1 MTIFQQQ
8 HDGRAAQAVPCKGSK
23 PGSIPG
29 RAFNSRV
36 AQLAERGT
44 VNAQVRGSNPR
55 SRANFPTEVRK
66 AGVLIGLENRD
77 LGLEALGGSSI
88 LSASASFQRLGSSV
102 VEHSV
107 ETRGVAGSIPALC
120 TIFNMV
126 GSSVVELRSPKP
138 SVVGSIPTRH
148 AIFKRM
154 CDGAVTCRPAKTRP
168 TLTGGGGSIPP
179 ASAILTRVRLLL
191 VVGRQIVNL
200 LIRNTVGSIP
210 TARTTLRL
218 S

>member
-1 MTIFQQQ
+1 M
-8 HDGRAAQAVPCKGSK
+8 AQAADCNP
-23 PGSIPG
+23 
-29 RAFNSRV
+29 AH
-36 AQLAERGT
+36 
-44 VNAQVRGSNPR
+44 PR
-55 SRANFPTEVRK
+55 SIRGRVSKLSTEVRK

-88 LSASASFQRLGSSV
+88 LSASANLQCLGSSV
-102 VEHSV
+102 VEHPV
-107 ETRGVAGSIPALC
+107 EARGVAGSTPALC

-168 TLTGGGGSIPP
+168 TLTGGGGSTPP

-210 TARTTLRL
+210 TARTILRL
-218 S
+218 TNGHRMDTPAS